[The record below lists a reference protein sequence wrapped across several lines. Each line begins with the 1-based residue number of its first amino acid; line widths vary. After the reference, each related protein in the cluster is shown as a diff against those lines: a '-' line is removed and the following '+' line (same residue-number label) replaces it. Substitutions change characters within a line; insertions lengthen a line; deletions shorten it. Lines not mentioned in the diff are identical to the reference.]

1 MGYLHIENLYANQT
15 VLMFPEVYVLEK
27 IHGTSAHI
35 SWGEDGLKFFSG
47 GVKQDAFEAL
57 FDKPTLEKNLYDNF
71 LPSYVFYGEAYGGKC
86 QKMSHVYGPDLKFVV
101 FDVKF
106 CGDWVPVPIA
116 EQLARKLGLEFVHYV
131 KIAPTMLALDA
142 ERDAHSKQA
151 WRNGMGAQYG
161 EGVVI
166 RPVVESNDHRG
177 NRIIAKHKRAEHRET
192 KSIRDVDPAR
202 HEILTAADKIAEE
215 YVTETRLDH
224 VLQKTPGN
232 TIKDTGHVVKAMVE
246 DVMREADNVVWSK
259 DVSKAVS
266 HKAAMLF
273 KRRVYA
279 SGH

>member
-35 SWGEDGLKFFSG
+35 ASTPEGLRLFSG
-47 GVKQDAFEAL
+47 CVKQDEFYAL
-57 FDKPTLEKNLYDNF
+57 FDFVPQ
-71 LPSYVFYGEAYGGKC
+71 LPVGYTIYGEAYGGKC
-86 QKMSHVYGPDLKFVV
+86 QKMSHVYGPALKFVA

-106 CGDWVPVPIA
+106 NGEWLTVPEA
-116 EQLARKLGLEFVHYV
+116 ERMAKFVGIEFVHYV
-131 KIAPTMLALDA
+131 KIAPTLLALDA
-142 ERDAHSKQA
+142 ERDAYSKQA
-151 WRNGMGAQYG
+151 WRNGMGEQPA

-166 RPVVESNDHRG
+166 RPVVESVDYRG
-177 NRIIAKHKRAEHRET
+177 NRIIAKHKRAEYRET
-192 KSIRDVDPAR
+192 KSIREVDPAR
-202 HEILTAADKIAEE
+202 YEIMTAANKIAEE

-224 VLQKTPGN
+224 VLDKNPAT

-266 HKAAMLF
+266 YRAAMMF

-279 SGH
+279 IGFGANS